1 MKREEIL
8 QAVTIV
14 FREVLDNEHIVLT
27 EQTTAGDIAE
37 WDSLSHI
44 HLVVAVEKRF
54 GIRFG
59 SREILGWKNIG
70 GMIDSIVAK
79 VS

>member
-59 SREILGWKNIG
+59 SREILSWKNIG

>member
-1 MKREEIL
+1 MNKEEIV

-14 FREVLDNEHIVLT
+14 FREVLDNDSIVLT
-27 EQTTAGDIAE
+27 ERTTAKDIAE

-54 GIRFG
+54 HIRFG
-59 SREILGWKNIG
+59 SREILGWKDIG

>member
-14 FREVLDNEHIVLT
+14 FREVLDNDSIILM
-27 EQTTAGDIAE
+27 EQTTAGDTAE

>member
-14 FREVLDNEHIVLT
+14 FREVLDNDSIILM

-54 GIRFG
+54 RIRFG